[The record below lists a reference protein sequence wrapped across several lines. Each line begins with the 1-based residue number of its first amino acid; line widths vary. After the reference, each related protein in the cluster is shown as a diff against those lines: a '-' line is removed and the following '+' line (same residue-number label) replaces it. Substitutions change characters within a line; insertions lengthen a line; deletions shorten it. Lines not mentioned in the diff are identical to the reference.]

1 MGNDINNNSHLK
13 TFMDFYFMAES
24 DEIYLLKL
32 DDMHHSG
39 FSKYANQIIPDL
51 FNILQVI
58 YQFN

>member
-1 MGNDINNNSHLK
+1 MDKFLHYLKYSLSKNNETSLLRVAVIATGDISKAL
-13 TFMDFYFMAES
+13 E
-24 DEIYLLKL
+24 
-32 DDMHHSG
+32 SG